1 MNQARRFAD
10 TAFGRPIFVLKT
22 TGGAAA
28 QLASDPFLAAEAIDA
43 DIAEQVWTRAR
54 RRLESTEVAFDQRRH
69 ELEQKIVPYPVIM
82 QIIVAK
88 IALGGAGMLKM
99 AARRRFIGAS
109 GQKWR

>member
-69 ELEQKIVPYPVIM
+69 ELEQKIVPIRDYADHRREDRAGRRRN
-82 QIIVAK
+82 AK
-88 IALGGAGMLKM
+88 MV